1 MLHRINVSRAP
12 LELIVCLGLAVA
24 TLAVFGGVR
33 NHEFITYDDDAYV
46 TNNRHVQAGLT
57 WKGVIWSLTTTQASN
72 WHPLTWLSHMLDCQ
86 IYGLQA
92 GGHHLTTLLL
102 HIVNALL
109 LFLVLEQMT
118 GAMWRATVVAAL
130 FALHPLHV
138 ESVAWVAERKD
149 VLSTL
154 FWMMTMW
161 AYVRYVKCPGF
172 SRYLLTLLL
181 FALGLMAKPML
192 VTLPFVLLLIDY
204 WPLGRFNKMERS
216 GDSTGVAPSR
226 RTGEAGSQRSLL
238 FRLIREKAPLFVLA
252 GVSSIVTF
260 VVQKTGGAVWS
271 LEAVPITMRVAN
283 ALISYVYYIGKMV
296 WPQHL
301 AVFYPYET
309 VVPVWQGLGAGLF
322 LVGVSF
328 LALREVRR
336 LPYISVG
343 WLWYVGTLV
352 PVIGLVQVGEQAMA
366 DRYTYIPLI
375 GLFIVVVWGA
385 VDLARKW
392 RHKTLLLG
400 TSAGGV
406 LLACMICTHLQVSHW
421 RTTMTL
427 FQHALDVTANN
438 YLAYNNV
445 ANVLAS
451 QGKLQ
456 EAVASYSEALRIKPD
471 YVNAHN
477 NLGTTLDELGRFGE
491 AVAHFSEALRIKPDF
506 AEAHNN
512 LGIALVARGE
522 IDKAIAHHSEA
533 LRIRPDYAGAH
544 NCLGVALAMQGKLE
558 EAVAHFSE
566 AIRIAPDDAE
576 ARHNLDLVLR
586 NGGNREETSDTSRSP

>member
-392 RHKTLLLG
+392 RYKTLLLG